1 MAQLVGLIVSEDD
14 AFKKH
19 FGRLLRAGAI
29 PVSVIDERAAR
40 DATPPDLVIVDTRG
54 DASSTMSSIERL
66 RASAAGAGI
75 FAIATAANPELILQ
89 SMRAGANEFFTW
101 PPDEETFHGAVRRT
115 AARRE
120 TAQGARASATT
131 LCFFGAK
138 GGAGTTTLSV
148 NCGVELARLSKKSTL
163 IVDLKPGL
171 GEVALFLG
179 MRPRYSLLD
188 AIDNLHR
195 LDREF
200 LKELVVKHKS
210 GLEIL
215 AGSDQFD
222 RPGAAD
228 GGAIEELFRLLAR
241 QYEYI
246 LVDCGSQINSCTVA
260 ALYTG
265 DTVFLVGNPDVPSI
279 RNSQRLLDRIR
290 QLGACG
296 ERVRIL
302 LNRAQEPYP
311 IPPKQ
316 IEGALGHPIH
326 HTFPSDYKTV
336 STALNSGVPL
346 ALTGNSDIA
355 TQFEHFT
362 RQILEPDAV
371 LPAQQPARRKLPGL
385 ERLTAGIASVW

>member
-66 RASAAGAGI
+66 RANAAGAGI

-228 GGAIEELFRLLAR
+228 GVAIEELFRLLAR

-355 TQFEHFT
+355 TQFDHFT